1 MRRRSWGAWTLLSLL
16 AGCGEPPARA
26 PGAAGADSGP
36 RAAARGESS
45 PGRPR
50 VPVVTDS
57 AAKPAAP
64 PAPGGFHRYPLSGA
78 HDLLVLAES
87 LRPAG
92 ITTVLKLNRID
103 YARARAGDTLLVPN
117 AVGDELGYAPFPP
130 TVAVLDSVPRLIA
143 VSQRAQAFAAYEF
156 GRLVHWGPTSTGKA
170 KTPTPNALYFTNW
183 KRKQTR
189 STDNEE
195 WLLNWYFN
203 FENQRGISFHEY
215 DLPGYPASHACVRLL
230 AADAE
235 WIYRWADQWTLSRD
249 ARSVLAWGTP
259 VAVFGRYDF
268 KAPGPWRR
276 VVEDSLAVRITS
288 AELDSVLAPY
298 LGTIRARIRRDSVA
312 HED

>member
-1 MRRRSWGAWTLLSLL
+1 
-16 AGCGEPPARA
+16 
-26 PGAAGADSGP
+26 
-36 RAAARGESS
+36 
-45 PGRPR
+45 
-50 VPVVTDS
+50 
-57 AAKPAAP
+57 
-64 PAPGGFHRYPLSGA
+64 
-78 HDLLVLAES
+78 
-87 LRPAG
+87 
-92 ITTVLKLNRID
+92 
-103 YARARAGDTLLVPN
+103 
-117 AVGDELGYAPFPP
+117 
-130 TVAVLDSVPRLIA
+130 VPRLLA

-249 ARSVLAWGTP
+249 GRSVLAWGTP

-276 VVEDSLAVRITS
+276 AVEDSLAVRISS

-298 LGTIRARIRRDSVA
+298 LGTIRARIRPDSLA